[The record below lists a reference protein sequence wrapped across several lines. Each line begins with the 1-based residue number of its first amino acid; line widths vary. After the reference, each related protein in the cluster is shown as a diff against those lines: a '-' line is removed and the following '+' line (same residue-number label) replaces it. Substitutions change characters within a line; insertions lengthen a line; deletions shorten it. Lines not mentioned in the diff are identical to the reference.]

1 MWGFVSGKRIFYVCT
16 FIGETYLYGG
26 RNVIS
31 CFFKLQGSSNVK
43 GAFHYYHISPQKKTF
58 QGYLFVNFFF
68 SLKKNIPVHSFSI
81 HDKRKLKKIHSIIKL
96 FSLFFFKKKK

>member
-43 GAFHYYHISPQKKTF
+43 GAFHYYHISSQKKTF
-58 QGYLFVNFFF
+58 QGYLFV
-68 SLKKNIPVHSFSI
+68 
-81 HDKRKLKKIHSIIKL
+81 
-96 FSLFFFKKKK
+96 LFFFLKKYFLFTHFLFMIREKKKKFTLS